1 MRYLTRKN
9 QCITMS
15 PDNGEYNSPK
25 GGGLAWQLDVGA
37 ECNRLLDIAC
47 KIGEAGDEG
56 QLVSNQNEQLAKDI
70 RSIVARVA
78 ELEKLEKEPDDS
90 QSKMP

>member
-1 MRYLTRKN
+1 MRYLTRQSK
-9 QCITMS
+9 CITMS
-15 PDNGEYNSPK
+15 SDNGEYNSPK

-37 ECNRLLDIAC
+37 ECNVLTSLANQIETDPVFGAT
-47 KIGEAGDEG
+47 EF
-56 QLVSNQNEQLAKDI
+56 QVSARCI

-78 ELEKLEKEPDDS
+78 EMEQLEGEPDDS